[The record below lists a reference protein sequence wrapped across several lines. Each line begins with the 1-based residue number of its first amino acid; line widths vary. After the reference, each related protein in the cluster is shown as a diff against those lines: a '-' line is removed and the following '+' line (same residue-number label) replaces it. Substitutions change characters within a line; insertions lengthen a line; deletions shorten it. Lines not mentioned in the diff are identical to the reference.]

1 MSSARKLKISVNTAT
16 KSAPKLTVKVNKLKT
31 ASSPIV
37 TSLNSPQITLKSI
50 KSQSGPYYSK
60 KTNQIAIF
68 PNLKYKIDFRYHT
81 KKTNFL
87 KPANE
92 PSPIKS
98 TKNRGFSM
106 TEEDIN
112 EFQIILNNLSSN

>member
-37 TSLNSPQITLKSI
+37 TSLTRHIL